1 MLMPKKRR
9 RRRRGGGKAA
19 RVLSVLLAAVVIVA
33 ALTLFFKVEEIEV
46 TGCRRY
52 TPEEVAIIT
61 QVEKGD
67 NLILLDRFRV
77 KQRIFEELPYVSEVR
92 VGRRLPDTLVVEIT
106 ETGAAAAVE
115 SGGAWWLLSKSG
127 KVLEMVEEA
136 QAAEYLLLENLTV
149 EPPAVSSR
157 LAVSEESPLTAERL
171 TELMEELDKRDMLTR
186 ADSID
191 AGDPDQLVISYDGR
205 FRVEIFYDA
214 DFPYKL
220 DSLRK
225 VVEALQPNETG
236 IIRMNMQ
243 ADNEVRFI
251 PDA

>member
-1 MLMPKKRR
+1 MPRKRR

-52 TPEEVAIIT
+52 TPEEVAVVT

-67 NLILLDRFRV
+67 NLILLDRYRV

-106 ETGAAAAVE
+106 ETEAAAAME
-115 SGGAWWLLSKSG
+115 SGGAWFLIARSG
-127 KVLEMVEEA
+127 KVLEAVEEP
-136 QAAEYLLLENLTV
+136 QAAEYLLLQNISAEM
-149 EPPAVSSR
+149 PAVGGW
-157 LAVSEESPLTAERL
+157 LTLTEQSPLTSERL
-171 TELMEELDKRDMLTR
+171 TELMEEMDKRGMLTR

-191 AGDPDQLVISYDGR
+191 IGGAEKLVIAYDGR
-205 FRVEIFYDA
+205 FQVEMSYEA
-214 DFPYKL
+214 DFSYKL
-220 DSLRK
+220 DGLRK
-225 VVEALQPNETG
+225 VVEELQPNETG

-251 PDA
+251 PYG

>member
-1 MLMPKKRR
+1 MPKKRR

-115 SGGAWWLLSKSG
+115 SGGAWS
-127 KVLEMVEEA
+127 
-136 QAAEYLLLENLTV
+136 
-149 EPPAVSSR
+149 VS
-157 LAVSEESPLTAERL
+157 
-171 TELMEELDKRDMLTR
+171 
-186 ADSID
+186 
-191 AGDPDQLVISYDGR
+191 
-205 FRVEIFYDA
+205 
-214 DFPYKL
+214 
-220 DSLRK
+220 
-225 VVEALQPNETG
+225 
-236 IIRMNMQ
+236 
-243 ADNEVRFI
+243 
-251 PDA
+251 